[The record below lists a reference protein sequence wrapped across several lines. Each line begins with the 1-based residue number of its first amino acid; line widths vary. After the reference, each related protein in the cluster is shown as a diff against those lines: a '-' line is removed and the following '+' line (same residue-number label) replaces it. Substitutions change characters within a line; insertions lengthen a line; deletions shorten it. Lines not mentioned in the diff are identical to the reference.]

1 MDGLIYLELKP
12 RIFGFLHDLPNSV
25 CVNIFTSTRS
35 FIILYHD
42 LIKIFVNRVKKILQ
56 IGNQERELRIVKVQ
70 IERMETQKKTP
81 LEGDS
86 T

>member
-1 MDGLIYLELKP
+1 MRAQMVELMT
-12 RIFGFLHDLPNSV
+12 RIRNLKDLLAHS
-25 CVNIFTSTRS
+25 IRIDEKDISRR
-35 FIILYHD
+35 IRD
-42 LIKIFVNRVKKILQ
+42 E

>member
-1 MDGLIYLELKP
+1 MRAQMVELMT
-12 RIFGFLHDLPNSV
+12 RIRNLKDLLSHS
-25 CVNIFTSTRS
+25 IRIDEKDISRR
-35 FIILYHD
+35 IRD
-42 LIKIFVNRVKKILQ
+42 E

-70 IERMETQKKTP
+70 IERMGTQKKTP

>member
-1 MDGLIYLELKP
+1 MRAQMVELMT
-12 RIFGFLHDLPNSV
+12 RIRNLKDLLSHS
-25 CVNIFTSTRS
+25 IRIDEKDISRR
-35 FIILYHD
+35 IRD
-42 LIKIFVNRVKKILQ
+42 E
-56 IGNQERELRIVKVQ
+56 IGNQERELRIVRVQ

>member
-1 MDGLIYLELKP
+1 MRAQMVELMT
-12 RIFGFLHDLPNSV
+12 RIRNLKDLLSHS
-25 CVNIFTSTRS
+25 IRIDEKDISRR
-35 FIILYHD
+35 IRD
-42 LIKIFVNRVKKILQ
+42 E

>member
-1 MDGLIYLELKP
+1 MRAQMVELVT
-12 RIFGFLHDLPNSV
+12 RIRNLKDLLSHS
-25 CVNIFTSTRS
+25 IRIDEKDISRR
-35 FIILYHD
+35 IRD
-42 LIKIFVNRVKKILQ
+42 E

>member
-1 MDGLIYLELKP
+1 MRAQMVELMT
-12 RIFGFLHDLPNSV
+12 RIRNLKDLLSHS
-25 CVNIFTSTRS
+25 IRIDEKDISRR
-35 FIILYHD
+35 IRD
-42 LIKIFVNRVKKILQ
+42 E

-70 IERMETQKKTP
+70 TERMETQKKTP

>member
-1 MDGLIYLELKP
+1 MRAQMVELMT
-12 RIFGFLHDLPNSV
+12 RIRNLKDLLAHS
-25 CVNIFTSTRS
+25 IRIDEKDISRM
-35 FIILYHD
+35 IRD
-42 LIKIFVNRVKKILQ
+42 E

-81 LEGDS
+81 PEGNL

>member
-1 MDGLIYLELKP
+1 MVELMT
-12 RIFGFLHDLPNSV
+12 RIRNLKDLLSHS
-25 CVNIFTSTRS
+25 IRIDEKDISRR
-35 FIILYHD
+35 IRD
-42 LIKIFVNRVKKILQ
+42 E

>member
-1 MDGLIYLELKP
+1 MRAQMVELMT
-12 RIFGFLHDLPNSV
+12 RIRNLKDLLSHS
-25 CVNIFTSTRS
+25 IRIDEKDISRR
-35 FIILYHD
+35 IGD
-42 LIKIFVNRVKKILQ
+42 E